1 MLVQVMGRAMEGCMA
16 FHPDALSLKNKI
28 KAALSFY
35 KMKATLGNGKL

>member
-1 MLVQVMGRAMEGCMA
+1 MEGVWL
-16 FHPDALSLKNKI
+16 FILTLSLKNKI